1 VSDNSARPFKILAIS
16 DYICPWCYIGLK
28 RIQQLEKE
36 FEVEVEWQPYELHPE
51 IPPEGIS
58 VQGLFGDAARAAAY
72 FDNLRSYAAE
82 AGIEL
87 NRPAIIANSRQA
99 LEAAEFAREH
109 GRFDAYHPVLF
120 RAYFEEG
127 RDIGDPDVLCDLAS
141 ECGLDA
147 PALREALRAQRYA
160 SLVERRMEE
169 ARHGGM
175 SGTPNF
181 VFDGRF
187 TLVGAQ
193 EYRVF
198 QDLAERMG
206 ARRHR

>member
-1 VSDNSARPFKILAIS
+1 MSENSTRSFRILAVSD
-16 DYICPWCYIGLK
+16 YVCPWCYIGLR

-51 IPPEGIS
+51 IPPEGMPLPD
-58 VQGLFGDAARAAAY
+58 LFGSSARAEAY
-72 FDNLRSYAAE
+72 FDNLRRCAVE
-82 AGIEL
+82 AGIDL
-87 NRPAIIANSRQA
+87 QRPAIIANSRQA

-109 GRFDAYHPVLF
+109 GRFDAYHLALF

-127 RDIGDPDVLCDLAS
+127 RDIGDPNVLCGLAQ
-141 ECGLDA
+141 ECGLDGA
-147 PALREALRAQRYA
+147 ALREALRSQRYA
-160 SLVERRMEE
+160 SLVESRTEE
-169 ARHGGM
+169 ARERGI
-175 SGTPNF
+175 SGTPSF

-187 TLVGAQ
+187 TLLGGQ

-206 ARRHR
+206 ARRRR

>member
-1 VSDNSARPFKILAIS
+1 VSDDSARPFKILAIW

-36 FEVEVEWQPYELHPE
+36 FEIEVEWQPYELHPE
-51 IPPEGIS
+51 IPPEGMP
-58 VQGLFGDAARAAAY
+58 VQGLFGDTARAAAY
-72 FDNLRSYAAE
+72 FDNLRAYAAA
-82 AGIEL
+82 AGIDL
-87 NRPAIIANSRQA
+87 KRPVLIANSRQA
-99 LEAAEFAREH
+99 LEAAELARDH
-109 GRFDAYHPVLF
+109 GGFDAYHPALF

-127 RDIGDPDVLCDLAS
+127 RDIGDPDVLCGLAS

-147 PALREALRAQRYA
+147 AALREALRSQRYS

-169 ARHGGM
+169 ARQRGM

-187 TLVGAQ
+187 TLLGAQ

-206 ARRHR
+206 ARRRR

>member
-1 VSDNSARPFKILAIS
+1 VSEDSAGPFKILAIS
-16 DYICPWCYIGLK
+16 DYVCPWCYIGLK

-36 FEVEVEWQPYELHPE
+36 FEIEVEWQPYELHPE
-51 IPPEGIS
+51 IPPEGMPL
-58 VQGLFGDAARAAAY
+58 QGLFGDTARAAAY
-72 FDNLRSYAAE
+72 FDNLRAYAAE
-82 AGIEL
+82 AGIDL
-87 NRPAIIANSRQA
+87 KRPAIITNSRQA

-109 GRFDAYHPVLF
+109 DRFDAYHPALF

-147 PALREALRAQRYA
+147 AALREALRSQRYA
-160 SLVERRMEE
+160 SLVERQMEE
-169 ARHGGM
+169 ARQRGM

-181 VFDGRF
+181 LFDGRF

-206 ARRHR
+206 ARRRR